1 MPAQGNHIGLPLHGS
16 VSSNFPTKTSTTKRM
31 GKIPRPSSLA
41 QAETGK
47 TPEQPKDAPPK
58 AGQSEALDWIVPAF
72 GRIKAG
78 VAGNLRKFPLKLF
91 HGGF

>member
-1 MPAQGNHIGLPLHGS
+1 M
-16 VSSNFPTKTSTTKRM
+16 KTSTAKRM
-31 GKIPRPSSLA
+31 GKISRPSWLA

-58 AGQSEALDWIVPAF
+58 AGQSDQAEGLDRIRPDFVGLDWVVPAF

-78 VAGNLRKFPLKLF
+78 VAGNSRKFPLKLF

>member
-1 MPAQGNHIGLPLHGS
+1 MD
-16 VSSNFPTKTSTTKRM
+16 
-31 GKIPRPSSLA
+31 KIPRPSWLA

-47 TPEQPKDAPPK
+47 TLEQRKAAPPK

-78 VAGNLRKFPLKLF
+78 VAGNSRKFPLKLF
-91 HGGF
+91 HSGF